1 MRKKK
6 TVHERKSAMEKMK
19 YYRFEKGNVLVR
31 KCGDKV
37 ERKGADG
44 VWRSAP
50 ELLWRFM
57 SGDMSLVEVD
67 EGTEKDADD
76 Q

>member
-1 MRKKK
+1 MD
-6 TVHERKSAMEKMK
+6 EMK
-19 YYRFEKGNVLVR
+19 YYRFVKGNVLVR

-37 ERKGADG
+37 EKKGADG

-57 SGDMSLVEVD
+57 SGDLSLAEVD
-67 EGTEKDADD
+67 GDPEKNADD